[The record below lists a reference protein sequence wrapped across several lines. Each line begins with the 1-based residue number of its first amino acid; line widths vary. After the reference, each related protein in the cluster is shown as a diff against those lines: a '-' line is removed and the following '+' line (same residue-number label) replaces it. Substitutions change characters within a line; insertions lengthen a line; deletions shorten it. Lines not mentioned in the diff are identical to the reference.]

1 MSKYYDGKAIGSPP
15 STKLDLSANNLE
27 LERICRYNDFLDPID
42 RYGEFFR
49 RTKLILKTGTNVPQ
63 PTPYWDTQ
71 YDGNPVPLEFYK
83 GLWDHL
89 TLDKGIGLLCVIDG
103 LDRLGPT
110 TKEKKDFQ
118 RKCDEVRDYVV
129 NTSNSELAAY
139 LITMRFES
147 HAEMFKDL
155 RGATHVNLLQ
165 DLDAQQII
173 AKRAEYTKAGKA
185 KLLTNF
191 ENLCLPLTE
200 QWDFQFAS
208 DLLDHFLR
216 YVCRAVLGK
225 EEDEFPS
232 SLQEGLDRLDKLFN
246 RDRRKLFL
254 ALQSALDYF
263 FQNLLGDYDAKDKW
277 VEALNEIWWKKNRQF
292 WNRKAY
298 LVIEGW
304 MLHHYRYH
312 LPRYQYDNG
321 FHQEYQGVSIP
332 LRLSFIG
339 PSFLPNIYHHVIT
352 DESTGLSL
360 LAGIRV
366 LQYVK
371 ARRSVHPK
379 NVIGFI
385 TKHFSYEEAIVAA
398 RVEEFV
404 SDGCLEFSAP
414 MTHKTSQLSLS
425 TRGLIALCDLAGNPD
440 FFNLALQT
448 VGLPSALI
456 DNRSFMICDAYDR
469 DNRDSFVS
477 AVVFQIKLPDVF

>member
-1 MSKYYDGKAIGSPP
+1 MAWTDS
-15 STKLDLSANNLE
+15 
-27 LERICRYNDFLDPID
+27 
-42 RYGEFFR
+42 
-49 RTKLILKTGTNVPQ
+49 VQ
-63 PTPYWDTQ
+63 P
-71 YDGNPVPLEFYK
+71 
-83 GLWDHL
+83 
-89 TLDKGIGLLCVIDG
+89 
-103 LDRLGPT
+103 R
-110 TKEKKDFQ
+110 KKRKNFQ

-339 PSFLPNIYHHVIT
+339 PSFLLT
-352 DESTGLSL
+352 ST
-360 LAGIRV
+360 I
-366 LQYVK
+366 
-371 ARRSVHPK
+371 
-379 NVIGFI
+379 
-385 TKHFSYEEAIVAA
+385 
-398 RVEEFV
+398 
-404 SDGCLEFSAP
+404 
-414 MTHKTSQLSLS
+414 M
-425 TRGLIALCDLAGNPD
+425 
-440 FFNLALQT
+440 
-448 VGLPSALI
+448 
-456 DNRSFMICDAYDR
+456 
-469 DNRDSFVS
+469 
-477 AVVFQIKLPDVF
+477 